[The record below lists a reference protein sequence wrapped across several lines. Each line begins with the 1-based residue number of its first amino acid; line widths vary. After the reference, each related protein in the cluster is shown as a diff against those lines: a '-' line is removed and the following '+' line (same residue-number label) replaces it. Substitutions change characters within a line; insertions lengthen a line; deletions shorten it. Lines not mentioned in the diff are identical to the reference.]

1 MYDPKSCRVGPLPPP
16 PETGG
21 PARLRDNRGWQP
33 PPRAPILPYM
43 QFFAR
48 MSPLR
53 ALRDLRLFLHQRQ
66 PHELG
71 FFALAILITSF
82 FVFAFI
88 KDSTI
93 EKVYRPDIIYVQQWR
108 LDRTEA
114 EILAQQKVDQAKKD
128 KEQAELEKEQAK
140 TRAEFQRLDNKLK
153 RWCI

>member
-1 MYDPKSCRVGPLPPP
+1 
-16 PETGG
+16 
-21 PARLRDNRGWQP
+21 
-33 PPRAPILPYM
+33 M
-43 QFFAR
+43 QFFNR

-53 ALRDLRLFLHQRQ
+53 ALRDLRLFLHQR
-66 PHELG
+66 PPYELG
-71 FFALAILITSF
+71 FFMLALLITGF

-88 KDSTI
+88 KDSHV
-93 EKVYRPDIIYVQQWR
+93 EKVYKPDIIYVQQWR

-153 RWCI
+153 RWGI

>member
-1 MYDPKSCRVGPLPPP
+1 
-16 PETGG
+16 
-21 PARLRDNRGWQP
+21 
-33 PPRAPILPYM
+33 M

-71 FFALAILITSF
+71 FFALSILITGF
-82 FVFAFI
+82 FIFAFI

-93 EKVYRPDIIYVQQWR
+93 EKVYKPDIVYVQQWR

-114 EILAQQKVDQAKKD
+114 EIVAQQKVDQAKKD
-128 KEQAELEKEQAK
+128 KELAEQEKEQAK
-140 TRAEFQRLDNKLK
+140 TRAEFQRLDDKLK
-153 RWCI
+153 RWGI